1 MLTKFWWGIKDGKRK
16 PCWVSWETMCS
27 PKYSG
32 GIGFRDTELFNLEIL
47 ARQAWK
53 ILKNPDALSARMLN
67 VIYYFSD
74 ATLGSSPS
82 QVWRALVEGRDA
94 MKQGLVRRIGT
105 YATTNARNQNWIPRD
120 FMMRSLACRGRS
132 ADAGDVLY

>member
-1 MLTKFWWGIKDGKRK
+1 MLK
-16 PCWVSWETMCS
+16 
-27 PKYSG
+27 
-32 GIGFRDTELFNLEIL
+32 
-47 ARQAWK
+47 A
-53 ILKNPDALSARMLN
+53 
-67 VIYYFSD
+67 IYFPNSDFLD

-120 FMMRSLACRGRS
+120 FMMRSLACRGEDPLMHVTSFIDSTS
-132 ADAGDVLY
+132 ATWRMDLLTKWFLPMNVEAICLIPLSTRRLEDF